1 MSEIK
6 YPFLDYIKE
15 DKSKYKTAT
24 EAGFID
30 PDNDFLIGESGG
42 FLLNIGG
49 WKFIDTHLFQEVGNI
64 YRDHN
69 RYTNFKVDS
78 VPYEK
83 FRIREERRRIE
94 GYTLPCRLNSDG
106 TISKVRI
113 TGEHY
118 NFLNYCPILKLD
130 ESSIKVGNGANSAS
144 KIKDFPNFIDAQYWY
159 FKIRE
164 FVRNNGFHLIID
176 KTRRA
181 GFSYIDGTG
190 SAHAINVSPHK
201 TIIHAASDNKYLV
214 QSGGLS
220 DFTKNQINFYE
231 QNTPFKR
238 GIASPTASDLRLGY
252 KNKDQIVEGWMSAC
266 ISVSAFNNPD
276 CAIGKDAKEI
286 KCEELS
292 MFDNFDDFMD
302 VTEPACRTGAF
313 VTGNIF
319 AWGTGGSKSSSWA
332 VFEANFYNPTAYK
345 FMPFENVWDK
355 DSRNKLCGYFK
366 PYCWG
371 LQGVIDGKYAMD
383 KDGNSDLVVGLR
395 IAELER
401 ESARVNA
408 KTYSQFVTYCGQYA
422 VMPCESF
429 SSVSENP
436 FSGESLDTWENKLKM
451 DEAYSF
457 HTDGNLIE
465 SVDDK
470 GNIKVTFKSNDKIR
484 EDGGIFNKDFYDY
497 IASCPRN
504 SNEHPHGCIRKWFNP
519 RYLVDPATGAKYIP
533 KGLYS
538 ISYDPVGIDKAN
550 KEITLKHSHNS
561 IAVWENPHYSNGFK
575 SRMVMTY
582 YGRPE
587 RLEEADRICLLM
599 AIFYN
604 CEGNVW
610 AEVNRGET
618 ISNFTKWKA
627 LKYLAKDPKYLWDN
641 TTVGK
646 EEGGYGIVLND
657 GSTKLEAIRMLREYL
672 YEVMGKDSYD
682 QDILGM
688 HGIFDHVTILEIKK
702 WSSTG
707 NFDRVSQLLVRA
719 IEWKAKDIKATKIV
733 NDVKRNTVETKDSI
747 LHRAWF

>member
-1 MSEIK
+1 MSKVK
-6 YPFLDYIKE
+6 YPFLEYIDE
-15 DKSKYKTAT
+15 DKSNYKTAT

-30 PDNDFLIGESGG
+30 KDNDFLIGESGG

-49 WKFIDTHLFQEVGNI
+49 WKFINTHLFQEVGNI
-64 YRDHN
+64 YREHN
-69 RYTNFKVDS
+69 KYTNFKVDS

-94 GYTLPCRLNSDG
+94 GYTLPCRLNKDG
-106 TISKVRI
+106 SVSKVRI

-130 ESSIKVGNGANSAS
+130 ESSVKVGKGANSAS
-144 KIKDFPNFIDAQYWY
+144 KVKDFPNFIDAQYWY

-164 FVRNNGFHLIID
+164 FIRNNGYHLIID

-190 SAHAINVSPHK
+190 SAHAINISPNK
-201 TIIHAASDNKYLV
+201 TVIHAAIDNKYLT
-214 QSGGLS
+214 QTGGLS

-231 QNTPFKR
+231 QHTPFKR
-238 GIASPTASDLRLGY
+238 GIASPTASDLKLGY
-252 KNKDQIVEGWMSAC
+252 KNKDQIVEGWLSAC

-292 MFDNFDDFMD
+292 MFDNFDEFMN

-313 VTGNIF
+313 VTGNII

-332 VFEANFYNPTAYK
+332 VFESNYYNPTAYN

-355 DSRNKLCGYFK
+355 DSRSKLCGYFK

-371 LQGVIDGKYAMD
+371 LQGMIDGKEAMD
-383 KDGNSDLVVGLR
+383 KDGNSDLVIGLR
-395 IAELER
+395 IAEMER
-401 ESARVNA
+401 EKARVNA
-408 KTYSQFVTYCGQYA
+408 KTYSDFITYCGQYA

-429 SSVSENP
+429 SSISDNP

-451 DEAYSF
+451 DDSYHF
-457 HTDGNLIE
+457 HEDGNLIE
-465 SVDDK
+465 SSDE
-470 GNIKVTFKSNDKIR
+470 NHNVTVVFKSNKKIH
-484 EDGGIFNKDFYDY
+484 ESGGVFNKDFYDY
-497 IASCPRN
+497 IVSCPRN
-504 SNEHPHGCIRKWFNP
+504 SNEHPHGCIRRWFAP
-519 RYLVDPATGAKYIP
+519 RYITGEDGKKYIP

-561 IAVWENPHYSNGFK
+561 ISVWENPHHSNGFK

-599 AIFYN
+599 AIYYN

-618 ISNFTKWKA
+618 ITNFTKWKA
-627 LKYLAKDPKYLWDN
+627 LKYLARDPKFLWDN
-641 TTVGK
+641 TTIGK
-646 EEGGYGIVLND
+646 EEGGYGVVLSSSD
-657 GSTKLEAIRMLREYL
+657 VKLEAIRLLREYL
-672 YEVMGKDSYD
+672 YEVIGKDSNGA
-682 QDILGM
+682 DILGM
-688 HGIFDHVTILEIKK
+688 HGIYDHVTILELKK
-702 WSSTG
+702 WSTTG

-719 IEWKAKDIKATKIV
+719 IEWKAKDVKATKIV
-733 NDVKRNTVETKDSI
+733 ESVKRNTVETRDSI
-747 LHRAWF
+747 LHRDWF